1 MIKATI
7 FDVGGVLV
15 RTTDHSFRRH
25 WEQEL
30 GLEEGESEEIV
41 FNSIMGLKA
50 QKGEVTDTELWSWV
64 RQRLNLG
71 DQLEDFRAGFWAGD
85 YLDQD
90 LVSFIR
96 SLRPRYQTAIISN
109 ATDGLK
115 ATLNHK
121 FQIADAF
128 DLIIGSAEVKIMK
141 PDHAIYQ
148 LALQRLDLQPDE
160 TVFIDDFA
168 HNIVAAKQLGMTTI
182 HFKSDVNVPA
192 ELAKLGVHPLNA
204 WEV

>member
-15 RTTDHSFRRH
+15 RTIDHSSRRQ
-25 WEQEL
+25 WEQKL
-30 GLEEGESEEIV
+30 GLEEGETEEIV
-41 FNSIMGLKA
+41 FNSEMGLKA
-50 QKGEVTDTELWSWV
+50 QRGDVTDAELWYWV
-64 RQRLNLG
+64 EQRLNLG
-71 DQLEDFRAGFWAGD
+71 DQLMEFRAGFWAGD
-85 YLDQD
+85 YLDRD

-96 SLRPRYQTAIISN
+96 SLRPTYQTAIISN
-109 ATDGLK
+109 ATDGLRE
-115 ATLNHK
+115 TLNHK

-128 DLIIGSAEVKIMK
+128 DLIIGSAEAKIMK

-168 HNIVAAKQLGMTTI
+168 HNIVAAKQVGMATI
-182 HFKSDVNVPA
+182 HFKSDLDVPA
-192 ELAKLGVHPLNA
+192 ELAKLGVQPLNA
-204 WEV
+204 REV